1 MANMPYLMTK
11 HGSRD
16 SQENLFFPEG
26 AKVIKPA
33 RKQNEE
39 FDSREAKGSRKLFVF
54 VIPQSD
60 L

>member
-16 SQENLFFPEG
+16 SKENLFFPEG

>member
-1 MANMPYLMTK
+1 MASMSFLMTK

-26 AKVIKPA
+26 AKVTKPA

-39 FDSREAKGSRKLFVF
+39 FDSTNAKGSRKLFVYL
-54 VIPQSD
+54 IPHSD